1 MDLDSDAIKAGK
13 AYVEHVGVKGMKW
26 GVRKSRSA
34 KRAAAREAEKNAV
47 SDHKVARQ
55 LAKKGLKNLTND
67 ELRVL
72 NQRLQLEQQFVK
84 LSPPSASARKRAKI
98 ERVIKN
104 LQLADQ
110 AFNTVTNGAI
120 GKALIKKGEATMG
133 TKRAQKVVSKNLEK
147 MAKGGTFS

>member
-1 MDLDSDAIKAGK
+1 MELDSNAIEAGK
-13 AYVEHVGVKGMKW
+13 AYLEHIGIKGMKW

-34 KRAAAREAEKNAV
+34 RRAAAKESEKNAV

-98 ERVIKN
+98 EKTIKT
-104 LQLADQ
+104 LQMADQ
-110 AFNTVTNGAI
+110 AFNTVVNGAI

-133 TKRAQKVVSKNLEK
+133 TKRAEKVVSKNLEK
-147 MAKGGTFS
+147 LAKGGTFS